1 MEKRRSTVA
10 EVAGKP
16 RYMPRHH
23 LEVRVREL
31 LLVLKPPDHRVL
43 LALVLDLRQR
53 KVLLQLILDRRSS
66 LLLTPV
72 VVLRVGEKRRR
83 RDQSEKALI
92 GLVAC
97 ESERPTAENIKKW
110 TKEAFLEDV
119 GLTATKLLE

>member
-23 LEVRVREL
+23 LEVREL

-66 LLLTPV
+66 LLLPPV

-83 RDQSEKALI
+83 RAQSEKALI

-97 ESERPTAENIKKW
+97 ESKRHTAENIKKW
-110 TKEAFLEDV
+110 TKEALEGV